1 MLYITSAAM
10 HYCWAP
16 LNLPAAPA
24 PQRAAHDVSC
34 RPLRKALGN
43 GRWAI
48 PLIHGFWQQRTLS
61 LLGQT
66 LTLTVVSRRSKHFAG
81 TRSAGCSLEGAKLLC
96 GHLCV
101 HVQALLLAPCLLWVT
116 AVLGQ
121 PGSTGAP

>member
-1 MLYITSAAM
+1 M
-10 HYCWAP
+10 
-16 LNLPAAPA
+16 PAAA
-24 PQRAAHDVSC
+24 PGLQQGGHDVSC

-81 TRSAGCSLEGAKLLC
+81 TRSADCLPVGAMLLC
-96 GHLCV
+96 GHFYV
-101 HVQALLLAPCLLWVT
+101 YV
-116 AVLGQ
+116 
-121 PGSTGAP
+121 

>member
-1 MLYITSAAM
+1 MVLHTTSAALR
-10 HYCWAP
+10 CWQAS
-16 LNLPAAPA
+16 LHLPAAA
-24 PQRAAHDVSC
+24 AASQRTAIHVIC

-81 TRSAGCSLEGAKLLC
+81 TRSAGCLLVVAKLLC
-96 GHLCV
+96 GLLCA
-101 HVQALLLAPCLLWVT
+101 HCQALLLVPQLLWAT

-121 PGSTGAP
+121 P